1 MTDKMEK
8 IIESGLDD
16 WVFCEAHER
25 EGYRIRNIAKALRDA
40 GYIHRDEL
48 EPVPDARSKE
58 DWVKVFLRVQDGTM
72 SCRAAADL
80 VLSEPVP
87 DDLVNAADYLMRVRD
102 ELESIKTDPEGRVAR
117 CYRLA
122 WKDLRQAL
130 ANTPKADHI
139 PDISKMVELDTR
151 PKLTGAEFAAKCKW
165 NGLTDL
171 SLAPDEWWFV
181 PSPWYKEF
189 WAKAAALGD
198 FEQGEN
204 LLNRDKCAGR
214 STLLTPPTEA

>member
-1 MTDKMEK
+1 MKGK
-8 IIESGLDD
+8 IPKPSG
-16 WVFCEAHER
+16 R
-25 EGYRIRNIAKALRDA
+25 EVSTFIAKALSDA

-87 DDLVNAADYLMRVRD
+87 DDLVKAADYLMRVRD

-130 ANTPKADHI
+130 SAIGNKA
-139 PDISKMVELDTR
+139 
-151 PKLTGAEFAAKCKW
+151 
-165 NGLTDL
+165 
-171 SLAPDEWWFV
+171 
-181 PSPWYKEF
+181 
-189 WAKAAALGD
+189 
-198 FEQGEN
+198 
-204 LLNRDKCAGR
+204 
-214 STLLTPPTEA
+214 